1 MKNKLAIGIAIA
13 VIVILALYSS
23 AYQVRY
29 DQVAVETLF
38 ANAVEPTE
46 KGQLTENSGSVIVK
60 PGLYFKWPAPF
71 GDVKYYTTR
80 LQVLDDVQEEQLTSD
95 GFSIIV
101 KTYAVWHISDPYAFY
116 RTLKDEGQARAK
128 IEQIV
133 RTTRGVVS
141 KYSFDQL
148 VNTDASKIKLKE
160 LEDDFLAAVR
170 LQLDPA
176 TNGQVEIGADGKPGP
191 TKPGPNYG
199 ITIDH
204 FGLRRLV
211 LPAKVTDA
219 VFVRMQ
225 ETRKTLAEH
234 TRSAGLAQAGRIKS
248 DAESTRKTILS
259 FAELRAQKIRAE
271 GDRKAAG
278 AYTAFVA
285 DPEFAVFLRQMEAL
299 KKMLATNTTFVLDA
313 NDLSP
318 LGLFS
323 PAQNKK

>member
-1 MKNKLAIGIAIA
+1 MKNKLAIGIAI
-13 VIVILALYSS
+13 VVVVILALYSS

-38 ANAVEPTE
+38 ANATPPTE
-46 KGQLTENSGSVIVK
+46 KGVLTDNSGSVKVK

-71 GDVKYYTTR
+71 GDVKTYTTR
-80 LQVLDDVQEEQLTSD
+80 LQVLDDVAEEQLTAD
-95 GFSIIV
+95 GFTIV
-101 KTYAVWHISDPYAFY
+101 LRTYAIWHISDPYAFY

-133 RTTRGVVS
+133 RSTRGVVA
-141 KYSFDQL
+141 KYKFEQL
-148 VNTDASKIKLKE
+148 VNQDASKLKLKE
-160 LEDDFLAAVR
+160 LEEDFLAAVR

-176 TNGQVEIGADGKPGP
+176 TNGVEENGVK
-191 TKPGPNYG
+191 KEGPNYG
-199 ITIDH
+199 IAIDH

-211 LPAKVTDA
+211 LPEKVTES

-285 DPEFAVFLRQMEAL
+285 DQEFAIFLRQMEAL

-318 LGLFS
+318 LGLFT
-323 PAQNKK
+323 PAPKK